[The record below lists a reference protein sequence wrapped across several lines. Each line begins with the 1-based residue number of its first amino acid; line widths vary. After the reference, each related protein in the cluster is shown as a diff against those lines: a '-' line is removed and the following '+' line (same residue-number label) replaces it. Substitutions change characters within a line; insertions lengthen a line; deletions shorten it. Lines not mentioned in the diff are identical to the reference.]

1 MAFAVYS
8 DWQLRPFY
16 MGVKVSDSDWTMDA
30 NKESSEH
37 VSLSCGF
44 DSHLRPPKNTEGDD
58 MVSSYVQEHAAYQYA
73 VQVTEKNII
82 AGKYIIKACQQF
94 LDELHNPDSKYFI
107 DEADI
112 KKITNLT
119 KLINMATGLKAGTP
133 THDALAPFQW
143 FFLVNALC
151 WKYKDNPEKRRFE
164 KSVLLIARKSGK
176 SFLVALIFIILLLI
190 EPEYSEFYSVAP
202 DRELSSI
209 VKKEVEQTIDKS
221 PFIAKYFQVTRGEV
235 RCLLTKSK
243 FVPLANSENR
253 MDGRKANVFVA
264 DEVGAL
270 RNRYPIDA
278 MQSSQMN
285 MVNRT
290 GILISTAYESLN
302 NPMTEEVE
310 YAEKVLDGLVED
322 DSLFALLYKPDDSKD
337 WLSDKSLIEAN
348 PLVTDLPDN
357 LDYLKKQRQ
366 TALELSSAKKNFLT
380 KHMNIFVDGDDAE
393 VYITTDDLKKCSIP
407 EYNWRGREV
416 YVGVDLSQTTDNTAI
431 SMVTY
436 DVEKDEYITASW
448 AFLPEDNVAN
458 KSKVEKVDYRLMR
471 ENGYC
476 FFCGDK
482 VISHRF
488 VEDFVLDLENKFG
501 VIVKGIGYDRYNAV
515 SSANRWYEAGYETI
529 EVKQHSTVLH
539 PATKLVKERVLK
551 QSFKYVQNRLFE
563 INVANARE
571 VVDTNLNTYV
581 NKKKSIGKIDMLA
594 ATLNAMF
601 LWNKDVEEGL
611 VSVYEERDVIIL

>member
-1 MAFAVYS
+1 MS
-8 DWQLRPFY
+8 
-16 MGVKVSDSDWTMDA
+16 
-30 NKESSEH
+30 
-37 VSLSCGF
+37 
-44 DSHLRPPKNTEGDD
+44 
-58 MVSSYVQEHAAYQYA
+58 SSYIKEHAAYRYA
-73 VQVTEKNII
+73 VQVTEGQII
-82 AGKYIIKACQQF
+82 AGKYVKKACENF
-94 LDELHNPDSKYFI
+94 LRDIDDPNCKYFI
-107 DEADI
+107 DENEL

-133 THDALAPFQW
+133 AYEALADFQW

-151 WKYKDNPEKRRFE
+151 WKHKEIPEKRRYE

-176 SFLVALIFIILLLI
+176 SFLVGLIFIILLLI
-190 EPEYSEFYSVAP
+190 EPEFSEFYSVAP

-209 VKKEVEQTIDKS
+209 VKKEVEQAISAS
-221 PFIAKYFQVTRGEV
+221 PAIQKYFQVTRGEI

-310 YAEKVLDGLVED
+310 YAQKVLDGVVD
-322 DSLFALLYKPDDSKD
+322 DEALFALLYKPDNPKE
-337 WLSDKSLIEAN
+337 WLSDEALLQAN
-348 PLVTDLPDN
+348 PLAIDLPEN
-357 LDYLKKQRQ
+357 LEYLKKQRA
-366 TALELSSAKKNFLT
+366 TAMELSSAKKNFLT
-380 KHMNIFVDGDDAE
+380 KHMNIFVDGDEAE
-393 VYITTDDLKKCSIP
+393 VYIPTEELKKCRID
-407 EYNWRGREV
+407 EYDWKGREV
-416 YVGVDLSQTTDNTAI
+416 YVGVDLSQTTDNTAV

-436 DVEKDEYITASW
+436 DIEKDEYVAMSW
-448 AFLPEDNVAN
+448 AFIPEDNAAN
-458 KSKVEKVDYRLMR
+458 KSKVERVDYFTMR
-471 ENGYC
+471 DNGYC

-488 VEDFVLDLENKFG
+488 VEDFVLSLEEKYG
-501 VIVKGIGYDRYNAV
+501 VKIKGIGYDRYNCI
-515 SSANRWYEAGYETI
+515 SSANRWYEAGYDTI
-529 EVKQHSTVLH
+529 EVRQHSSVLH
-539 PATKLVKERVLK
+539 PATKLLKERVLK
-551 QSFKYVQNRLFE
+551 GSFKYLKNQLLE
-563 INVANARE
+563 INFANARE
-571 VVDTNLNTYV
+571 VKDTNLNTYV
-581 NKKKSIGKIDMLA
+581 NKKKSVGKIDMVVA
-594 ATLNAMF
+594 ILNAMA

-611 VSVYEERDVIIL
+611 VSVYEERDFIVL